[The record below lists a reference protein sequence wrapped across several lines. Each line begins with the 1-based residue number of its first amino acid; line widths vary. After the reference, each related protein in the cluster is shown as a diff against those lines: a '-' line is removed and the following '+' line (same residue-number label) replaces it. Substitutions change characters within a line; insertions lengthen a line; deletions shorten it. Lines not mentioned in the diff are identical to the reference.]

1 MIWRILLLWLLVAN
15 TAYGSV
21 PGHRPVAYG
30 DGVDYVQSCAAR
42 GRAVDAT
49 GLYYFHHRPYDPI
62 SCQWQSR
69 DPRWNDRDPNGQT
82 FCGGDPV
89 QGTDSNGRCVENP
102 PPTVY
107 MGTAPVMQE
116 YVETTTYFQNGTSA
130 TTGLPGQSD
139 QMYEPAQVTGNSYN
153 RVTMPTGWDFS
164 YVSEHPLPANYGQT
178 TTVPITQADVAMQQ
192 GDQYIKAVATLAAF
206 DVGGEVLFGGDALAA
221 DESSIW
227 RVGRHSDMPSPRPL
241 GTQSHHGVN
250 SVWMRDNYANYKA
263 SDAPA
268 VLMRNDPSHNATR
281 VVFNKIQAEIAQR
294 QGVAIRDIDW
304 SKVSPVT
311 AWKISEE
318 QFKATGTPEPVVDQY
333 FIQFNDYL
341 NSLK

>member
-116 YVETTTYFQNGTSA
+116 YTETTRHFQNGSSIV
-130 TTGLPGQSD
+130 TGLPGQPD
-139 QMYEPAQVTGNSYN
+139 QYFDQSQVTGYTYD

-164 YVSEHPLPANYGQT
+164 YVSDHPLPANYGQT
-178 TTVPITQADVAMQQ
+178 TRRPVTTYEVEAQRDDQFLKATTFGLAMLATDTEEFAAENIAVRQGYLDALKAIPGQIDTTLPLREQAMQAFNLRNAAKIDARAAMSDGGALLNKTDPIPTIQ
-192 GDQYIKAVATLAAF
+192 DVVRRAYQEKGLVGDDMWRSIL
-206 DVGGEVLFGGDALAA
+206 
-221 DESSIW
+221 ESST
-227 RVGRHSDMPSPRPL
+227 RSRASVNQAL
-241 GTQSHHGVN
+241 GV
-250 SVWMRDNYANYKA
+250 K
-263 SDAPA
+263 P
-268 VLMRNDPSHNATR
+268 
-281 VVFNKIQAEIAQR
+281 
-294 QGVAIRDIDW
+294 
-304 SKVSPVT
+304 
-311 AWKISEE
+311 
-318 QFKATGTPEPVVDQY
+318 
-333 FIQFNDYL
+333 
-341 NSLK
+341 